1 MKKIL
6 IASLIFLFTG
16 ITFGQTLKKGV
27 LISIHTITITL
38 EEGVTMDQYL
48 ESLTVKMFP
57 EIEKELSCEIKLVKG
72 INRDIENKFGLC
84 WYFKSKT
91 EWNKFFNDDGSSTEA
106 GQAAM
111 SKLGP
116 IMDELGKLGTW
127 SSDNIVDWVVQ

>member
-16 ITFGQTLKKGV
+16 ITFGQSLKKGV

-48 ESLTVKMFP
+48 EALTARLFP
-57 EIEKELSCEIKLVKG
+57 EVEKAFSCEVKFVKG
-72 INRDIENKFGLC
+72 INRDIENKPGLC
-84 WYFKSKT
+84 WYFKSKK

-111 SKLGP
+111 DKLTP
-116 IMDELGKLGTW
+116 LMEELGKLGTW
-127 SSDNIVDWVVQ
+127 SSDHIVDWVIQ